1 MARHKVTYRYDDET
15 HDGGWLAECPEL
27 GAFTEGNSLREARRM
42 VRDAVELALD
52 SSDFELA
59 VRALVRASDG
69 FVVFFFKQKTAYEI

>member
-59 VRALVRASDG
+59 EDVAMPLREA
-69 FVVFFFKQKTAYEI
+69 VVTEIERIAHG

>member
-1 MARHKVTYRYDDET
+1 MARHEVTYRYDDET

-27 GAFTEGNSLREARRM
+27 GVFTEGNSLREARRM

-59 VRALVRASDG
+59 EDVAMPLREA
-69 FVVFFFKQKTAYEI
+69 VVTEIERIAHG